1 MSRKVDFSRP
11 IRLCH
16 SEVLQKTKDEPEP
29 PEKADNDMTEPI
41 VLDLDGNGFG
51 TTGISNGINFDF
63 NGDGLAEKIAWA
75 SDGDGVL
82 VVDLN
87 GNGKID
93 NGSEVLTAETLAS
106 FDTNNDGIIDTNDSI
121 FNSLKIYKGD
131 GSLMTL
137 AEAGITS
144 INLNTT
150 STEITDENGN
160 QQFAGGTFT
169 RADGTT
175 GTFGEFLV
183 KTETSKSIATE
194 WLEETDGIAE
204 LPDISGSGNIYS
216 LHQAMRHVA

>member
-1 MSRKVDFSRP
+1 MCRVDFSRP

-93 NGSEVLTAETLAS
+93 NGSEDV
-106 FDTNNDGIIDTNDSI
+106 
-121 FNSLKIYKGD
+121 
-131 GSLMTL
+131 
-137 AEAGITS
+137 
-144 INLNTT
+144 
-150 STEITDENGN
+150 
-160 QQFAGGTFT
+160 
-169 RADGTT
+169 
-175 GTFGEFLV
+175 
-183 KTETSKSIATE
+183 
-194 WLEETDGIAE
+194 
-204 LPDISGSGNIYS
+204 
-216 LHQAMRHVA
+216 